1 MPSPV
6 EALIERVLGELHRI
20 VQTRTVV
27 GEPLVAGPVTLIPV
41 SKISFGF
48 GAGGGQDAK
57 GRSGTGGG
65 ATVEPIG
72 FVVIDA
78 SGKVQVLTLKEKEV
92 SWGQLVELVPEAV
105 SKVKGF
111 VDRRRAREAEG
122 EGGVGDEE
130 GEDGDE
136 GGPRRG

>member
-1 MPSPV
+1 MASSV

-27 GEPLVAGPVTLIPV
+27 GDPVVAGSVTLIPV
-41 SKISFGF
+41 SKISLGF
-48 GAGGGQDAK
+48 GAGGGQEGK
-57 GRSGTGGG
+57 GQSGTGGG

-72 FVVIDA
+72 FVVVD
-78 SGKVQVLTLKEKEV
+78 GDGRVQLLTFKDKAV

-111 VDRRRAREAEG
+111 VERHRARGADADAEPDG
-122 EGGVGDEE
+122 AAEEPAGG
-130 GEDGDE
+130 
-136 GGPRRG
+136 